1 MEDILK
7 ALGWRYA
14 VKVFDPAKKVANE
27 DLKTILESGRLAPSS
42 LGIEPWKF
50 ILVENK
56 ELREKLRAASYGQ
69 PKVTDASHL
78 IVIARRTDARESMVS
93 ELMDRTMAI
102 QHVDMTALEGYK
114 ASVSGTIAGKDD
126 AALDAWIRSQ
136 AYIPLGMMIET
147 AALLNVDAC
156 PMEGFDPSQVDAI
169 LGLSEKHLTATT
181 MFAVGYRGVDAAAS
195 RPKVRRSFED
205 AVLVIS

>member
-1 MEDILK
+1 MQDILK

-50 ILVENK
+50 IVVENV
-56 ELREKLRAASYGQ
+56 ELREKLRAVSYGQ
-69 PKVTDASHL
+69 SKVTDASHL
-78 IVIARRTDARESMVS
+78 IIIARRTDVRESIVS

-102 QHVDMTALEGYK
+102 QHVDMAALEGYK
-114 ASVSGTIAGKDD
+114 AMVDGAITGKDD

-136 AYIPLGMMIET
+136 TYIPLGMMIET

-169 LGLSEKHLTATT
+169 LGLSEKHLTATS
-181 MFAVGYRGVDAAAS
+181 MLAVGYRGADDAAG
-195 RPKVRRSFED
+195 RPKVRREFED
-205 AVLVIS
+205 AVMFVK